1 MPVAVTDEGG
11 TILVDDGN
19 MQWYIKK
26 QKVAVTAQGTNVLIR
41 GDQVHYVTYP
51 ASTFTAPTGT
61 ASAIA
66 TAIEA
71 FLDAN

>member
-1 MPVAVTDEGG
+1 MPISCSDNNG

-26 QKVAVTAQGTNVLIR
+26 QKVAVTAQGTNVVIR
-41 GDQVHYVTYP
+41 GDQVHYVIYP
-51 ASTFTAPTGT
+51 AADFTAPTGT

-66 TAIEA
+66 AAIEA
-71 FLDAN
+71 FLDTN